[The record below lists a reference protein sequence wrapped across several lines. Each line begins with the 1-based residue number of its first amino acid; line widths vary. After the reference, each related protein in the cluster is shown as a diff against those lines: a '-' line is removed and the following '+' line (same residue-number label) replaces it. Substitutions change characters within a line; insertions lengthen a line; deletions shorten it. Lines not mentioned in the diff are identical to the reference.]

1 MQTLTHF
8 VRFGLLLLG
17 CLWTALA
24 ANATSISGD
33 DITQG
38 SLMMRNDRGEAEA
51 LPLLNTDVSIDVTGP
66 VARTLVTQEFKNP
79 GDTWVEALYLFPL
92 PEDAAVDRMKL
103 LVGERVIEGEIKE
116 KEEAKAVYEQ
126 AKAEGKRTALVEQ
139 DRPNLFST
147 SVANIPPGGS
157 VSVRIEYQQTLAW
170 KEGEFSIRFP
180 MAITPRYNG
189 ALPEP
194 THVVE
199 QTGSLNSGWSLLPG
213 ERPNQVL
220 PLADEQIDRPV
231 SLRLRLRAGFELAE
245 VKSHYHKIQQTQG
258 ENGAVDIELAQGSV
272 QADRDFLLSWKPVP
286 SQQPSAALFAENSD
300 KGRFGLLMFTPPQL
314 DGWEKPAR
322 EVVFV
327 IDTSGSM
334 GGQSIRAAREALLN
348 GLAGLEAGDSFN
360 IIEFNTDTSALFT
373 SARPADAQN
382 LRSAERFVSRLEAE
396 GGTNMFPALDLAL
409 QPSDSQ
415 RLRQVVF
422 ITDGAVAQEQEL
434 FSHIQSKLAGSR
446 LFTVGIGSAPNTY
459 FMQEAALAG
468 RGFFTYIGRPDEAAE
483 KMNALFE
490 RLAKPVLANI
500 QVKGEGVSGFAPA
513 VVPDLYAG
521 EPLVV
526 AMKLS
531 DENSSVQIQGQ
542 MGDTLWKQS
551 LDIDAVDQQAGIG
564 IDWARRSIASWQ
576 RGAARGVDADTMR
589 KEVTRLALDFHLV
602 SPFTS
607 LVAVDKTPVRPD
619 TESVDKKAL
628 PGKMPQGLEVKQTL
642 QLASGATGYELS
654 LLLGSLMLFAALALL
669 LWQRRVNG
677 SDRELSA

>member
-24 ANATSISGD
+24 AHATSLSAD

-66 VARTLVTQEFKNP
+66 IARTVVTQEFKNP

-103 LVGERVIEGEIKE
+103 LIGERVIEGEIKE

-157 VSVRIEYQQTLAW
+157 VSVSIEYQQTLGW

-220 PLADEQIDRPV
+220 PLADEEIDRPV

-245 VKSHYHKIQQTQG
+245 VKSHYHKILKSQG
-258 ENGAVDIELAQGSV
+258 ENGEVDIELAQSSV

-286 SQQPSAALFAENSD
+286 SQQPNAALFAETSD

-360 IIEFNTDTSALFT
+360 IIEFNTDTAALFT
-373 SARPADAQN
+373 SSRPADDQN
-382 LRSAERFVSRLEAE
+382 LRIAERFVSRLEAE

-434 FSHIQSKLAGSR
+434 FSHIQRKLAGSR

-500 QVKGEGVSGFAPA
+500 QVSGEGVSGFAPA

-551 LDIDAVDQQAGIG
+551 LAIDAVDQQAGIG

-576 RGAARGVDADTMR
+576 RGAARGVDADTIR
-589 KEVTRLALDFHLV
+589 NEVTRLALDFHLV

-619 TESVDKKAL
+619 TESLDTKAL

>member
-24 ANATSISGD
+24 ANANSISGD

-38 SLMMRNDRGEAEA
+38 SLMMRNDRGEAET

-103 LVGERVIEGEIKE
+103 LIGERVIEGEIKE

-157 VSVRIEYQQTLAW
+157 VSVSIEYQQTLAW

-180 MAITPRYNG
+180 MAITPRYKG

-231 SLRLRLRAGFELAE
+231 SLQLRLRAGFELAE

-258 ENGAVDIELAQGSV
+258 ENGEVDIELAQGSV

-382 LRSAERFVSRLEAE
+382 LRIAERFVSRLEAE

-434 FSHIQSKLAGSR
+434 FSHIQRKLAGSR

-531 DENSSVQIQGQ
+531 DNNNSVQIQGQ

-576 RGAARGVDADTMR
+576 RGAARGVDADTIR
-589 KEVTRLALDFHLV
+589 NEITRLALDFHLV

-619 TESVDKKAL
+619 TESVDTKAL